1 MLLICI
7 KVLSF
12 NEGKISLSVWVWD
25 NRWVVLYYVVFM
37 GPGKRMG
44 VAGQSREGEMCGCS
58 ATFVILL
65 LI

>member
-1 MLLICI
+1 MRGRFLSLCGSGTTGGLFCI
-7 KVLSF
+7 T
-12 NEGKISLSVWVWD
+12 
-25 NRWVVLYYVVFM
+25 VVFL
-37 GPGKRMG
+37 GPGKGMG